1 MTNQAPAITP
11 VGKFGI
17 PGRAVYG
24 SRHLWVEGATLGSG
38 QIATVIGA
46 IVGTRFLTGL
56 LAPAV
61 YGDLALAL
69 TVAAL
74 LSLVGSGP
82 IGNAVGRFY
91 AVAHER
97 GTLRCFFRATAVL
110 YGQYHLGACL
120 LALVAL
126 VIFRGQEAL
135 AAWTSVGLAAIA
147 LSLVNGAGGLLDA
160 MQNAA
165 RQRLV
170 VAWHQAAGQW
180 LRLVGAIVCIRW
192 AGATVTSALF
202 GYVGASL
209 LVLGSQFLFFHLRLR
224 SLAAAEPNP
233 RKAPMRLMTMEMR
246 SYANP
251 FVAFAAI
258 AWLQQASD
266 RWCLALFGSRM
277 DVGLYQTLNQVGYSP
292 LMQLSGLI
300 SLVVAPILFFQ
311 VGDGTDVGRVH
322 RARGRVRQLSWLMFV
337 GTLFFAGLL
346 WLFGKPLFALVV
358 APEYRSAACYLP
370 LAALAGGLFATGQML
385 TTDALLQMNSKALIA
400 PKIGSASLAVALNYA
415 GARAFG
421 LPGVVWAGV
430 ATSSVYAFWMF
441 LLVGRGNSPAVKWLL
456 LTCLAVRQP
465 VS

>member
-1 MTNQAPAITP
+1 MTSQAPAITL
-11 VGKFGI
+11 VGRLGI
-17 PGRAVYG
+17 LGLAIYNR
-24 SRHLWVEGATLGSG
+24 RRLWVELVTLGSG
-38 QIATVIGA
+38 QIATVTGA

-56 LAPAV
+56 LAPAA

-69 TVAAL
+69 TVVAL

-97 GTLRCFFRATAVL
+97 GTLRCFFRATAML
-110 YGQYHLGACL
+110 YGQYHLGACC
-120 LALVAL
+120 LALFGL
-126 VIFRGQEAL
+126 LIYRGERAPV
-135 AAWTSVGLAAIA
+135 AWTSMGLAAIA
-147 LSLVNGAGGLLDA
+147 LSLVNGANGLLDA

-180 LRLVGAIVCIRW
+180 LRLGGAILFIRW
-192 AGATVTSALF
+192 AGATATSVLC

-209 LVLGSQFLFFHLRLR
+209 FVLWSQFLFFNFRLM
-224 SLAAAEPNP
+224 SSAAAEPNP
-233 RKAPMRLMTMEMR
+233 QKEPTRLMTTEMR

-266 RWCLALFGSRM
+266 RWSLALFGSRM

-311 VGDGTDVGRVH
+311 AGEGTDIGRVH
-322 RARGRVRQLSWLMFV
+322 GARGRVRQLSWLMFV
-337 GTLFFAGLL
+337 GTLVFSGLL

-358 APEYRSAACYLP
+358 APGYRSAARYLP

-385 TTDALLQMNSKALIA
+385 ATDALVQMNSKALIA
-400 PKIGSASLAVALNYA
+400 PKIGCALLAAVLNYA
-415 GARAFG
+415 GARSFG

-430 ATSSVYAFWMF
+430 VASSAYAIWMVF
-441 LLVGRGNSPAVKWLL
+441 LTRRKMPLCAD
-456 LTCLAVRQP
+456 
-465 VS
+465 

>member
-1 MTNQAPAITP
+1 MLGLAIYA
-11 VGKFGI
+11 
-17 PGRAVYG
+17 RC
-24 SRHLWVEGATLGSG
+24 RLLVEVATLGSG
-38 QIATVIGA
+38 QVVAVLGA

-56 LAPAV
+56 LAPAA

-69 TVAAL
+69 TVAAFFNL
-74 LSLVGSGP
+74 IGSGP

-97 GTLRCFFRATAVL
+97 GTLRCFFRAVAML
-110 YGQYHLGACL
+110 YGQYHLGACC
-120 LALVAL
+120 LALGGL
-126 VIFRGQEAL
+126 LIYREDEAP
-135 AAWTSVGLAAIA
+135 AAWASPGLAAIA

-180 LRLVGAIVCIRW
+180 LRLVGAIVCIQW
-192 AGATVTSALF
+192 AGATATSALA

-209 LVLGSQFLFFHLRLR
+209 VVLGSQFLFFKLRLR

-233 RKAPMRLMTMEMR
+233 QKAPMRLMTREMR

-266 RWCLALFGSRM
+266 RWLLALFGSRR

-311 VGDGTDVGRVH
+311 AGDGTDGGRVH
-322 RARGRVRQLSWLMFV
+322 RARGRVRQLSWFMFV
-337 GTLFFAGLL
+337 GTLVFAGLL
-346 WLFGKPLFALVV
+346 CLFGKPLFALVV
-358 APEYRSAACYLP
+358 APEYRSAARYLP

-385 TTDALLQMNSKALIA
+385 TTDALVQMNSKALVA
-400 PKIGSASLAVALNYA
+400 PKIGSALLAVGLNYA

-430 ATSSVYAFWMF
+430 VASSAYALWMVF
-441 LLVGRGNSPAVKWLL
+441 LIRRKMPLCA
-456 LTCLAVRQP
+456 LTER
-465 VS
+465 